1 LKPYYEHGGITIYC
15 GDCREIL
22 PQLEVESIVTDPVWP
37 NCEHV
42 FPGID
47 AHLLLSQALA
57 NVSAERIVISLGN
70 NSDPRFL
77 TAVPARYPFIRAC
90 YLAYS
95 AVGYMGRILR
105 EAEMAYVFGEIPP
118 SMPGQRVLPGRT
130 EACDMKAW
138 KSNGDKKW
146 GQHRGANVTV
156 EHLKHPTARNLQHM
170 RWLCKW
176 FSIAQIV
183 DPFMGSGTS
192 LAAAKEI
199 GRKAIGIEIE
209 ERYCEIAATRL
220 SQEVFDFEQVV

>member
-1 LKPYYEHGGITIYC
+1 MKPYYEHKGVTIYH

-22 PQLEVESIVTDPVWP
+22 PQLEVETIITDPIWP
-37 NCEHV
+37 NCEHI

-47 AHLLLSQALA
+47 ARRLLTEALE
-57 NVSAERIVISLGN
+57 SIGTAERVVISMGN

-77 TAVPARYPFIRAC
+77 AAVPVKWPFVRAC

-105 EAEMAYVFGEIPP
+105 EAEFAYVFGTPPP
-118 SMPGQRVLPGRT
+118 SMPGARVLPGRV

-146 GQHRGANVTV
+146 GQHRGNNTTV
-156 EHLKHPTARNLQHM
+156 GHLKHPTARNIQHM

-176 FSIAQIV
+176 FSAAQVV
-183 DPFMGSGTS
+183 DPFCGSGTT
-192 LAAAKEI
+192 LAGAKEL
-199 GRKAIGIEIE
+199 GRTAIGIEIE
-209 ERYCEIAATRL
+209 ERYCEIAAKRL
-220 SQEVFDFEQVV
+220 SQDVLEFA